1 MSKRHGVTPAP
12 ATRLKPQMTKI
23 LLALVAS
30 LLAVGAGT
38 AAASG
43 QASRSTLTVRS
54 SAYGKI
60 LFDGGGRALYA
71 FTKDPRRRSVC
82 SGACAKAWPP
92 YLVSTRPKAGTGVK
106 ASLLG
111 STKRSDGR
119 RQVTYNGR
127 PLYYYVGDPVGQV
140 RCQNVNEFGG
150 VWLVI
155 RANGRL
161 VR

>member
-1 MSKRHGVTPAP
+1 M
-12 ATRLKPQMTKI
+12 TRFLLVLI
-23 LLALVAS
+23 AVLAL
-30 LLAVGAGT
+30 GAGT
-38 AAASG
+38 ASAAAD
-43 QASRSTLTVRS
+43 ASRSTLTVRS

-60 LFDGGGRALYA
+60 LFDGTGRALYA
-71 FTKDPRRRSVC
+71 FTKDPRRKSVC
-82 SGACAKAWPP
+82 AGACAKAWPP
-92 YLVSTRPKAGTGVK
+92 YVVSTRPKAGVGVK

-111 STKRSDGR
+111 TTKRADGR
-119 RQVTYNGR
+119 TQVTYNGR

-150 VWLVI
+150 LWLVV

>member
-1 MSKRHGVTPAP
+1 
-12 ATRLKPQMTKI
+12 MTKI
-23 LLALVAS
+23 ALAIVAS
-30 LLAVGAGT
+30 VLAAGVGSAS
-38 AAASG
+38 ASG
-43 QASRSTLTVRS
+43 ELSRSTLTVRS

-92 YLVSTRPKAGTGVK
+92 YVVTRRPKAGTGVK
-106 ASLLG
+106 AALLG
-111 STKRSDGR
+111 TTRRSNGVS
-119 RQVTYNGR
+119 QVTYGGR

-150 VWLVI
+150 LWLVV
-155 RANGRL
+155 RPSGRL

>member
-1 MSKRHGVTPAP
+1 
-12 ATRLKPQMTKI
+12 MTKSA
-23 LLALVAS
+23 LLVV
-30 LLAVGAGT
+30 VGALAFASGSA
-38 AAASG
+38 AAAST
-43 QASRSTLTVRS
+43 STVTVRS

-71 FTKDPRRRSVC
+71 FTKDLRGRSVC
-82 SGACAKAWPP
+82 AGACAKAWPP
-92 YLVSTRPKAGTGVK
+92 YLVRQRPKAGLGVK
-106 ASLLG
+106 TSLLG
-111 STKRSDGR
+111 TTKRTDGR

-140 RCQNVNEFGG
+140 RCQNVSEFGG
-150 VWLVI
+150 LWLVL

>member
-1 MSKRHGVTPAP
+1 
-12 ATRLKPQMTKI
+12 MTKFA
-23 LLALVAS
+23 LVLVAVLAL
-30 LLAVGAGT
+30 GAGT
-38 AAASG
+38 ASASS

-60 LFDGGGRALYA
+60 LFDGKGRALYA
-71 FTKDPRRRSVC
+71 FTKDPRRKSVC
-82 SGACAKAWPP
+82 AGACAKAWPP
-92 YLVSTRPKAGTGVK
+92 YVVSTRPKAGAGVK

-111 STKRSDGR
+111 TTKRADGR
-119 RQVTYNGR
+119 KQVTYNGR
-127 PLYYYVGDPVGQV
+127 ALYYYVGDPVGQV

-150 VWLVI
+150 LWLVV